1 MVFFKTETIRTIPA
15 DTRHR
20 INVGLTLVQRRRRRW
35 SSVKRTLIQR
45 FVSVGIRSYI
55 CITADEVLFEHVD
68 YEDVKYL
75 YNNKNNNNNNN
86 NNNIFI

>member
-1 MVFFKTETIRTIPA
+1 MVFFKTATIRTIPA
-15 DTRHR
+15 DTRRR
-20 INVGLTLVQRRRRRW
+20 INVGLTLVQRRRRW
-35 SSVKRTLIQR
+35 SSVKPTLTQR

-55 CITADEVLFEHVD
+55 CITVDEVLFKHVD

-75 YNNKNNNNNNN
+75 YNNNNNNNN